1 MKLSESQLI
10 WLRTYSKVILNELK
24 DSPLRLETVLAAAML
39 ESTLKGQ
46 MPGSRLAKAYN
57 NLFGIKASATDPNAV
72 KLQTTEV
79 VNGKPVTTQAF
90 FKRYNTPAESI
101 RDYIRLLNA
110 PRYKAVM
117 QSDAPEQQAEAIAA
131 SGYATDPQY
140 AAKLKS
146 YINAIYNSLPDL
158 NKGGL
163 GFLALLF
170 GAGAAYVYKK
180 MS

>member
-1 MKLSESQLI
+1 MKLTESQLI

-39 ESTLKGQ
+39 ESSLRGQ
-46 MPGSRLAKAYN
+46 MPGSRLAKAYC

-72 KLQTTEV
+72 RLQTTEV
-79 VNGKPVTTQAF
+79 VKGKPVTTLSYF
-90 FKRYNTPAESI
+90 RSYSTPIESI
-101 RDYIRLLNA
+101 RDYIKLLNG
-110 PRYKAVM
+110 PRYKSVM
-117 QSDAPEQQAEAIAA
+117 DFDTPEQQAEAIAA
-131 SGYATDPQY
+131 SGYATDPKY
-140 AAKLKS
+140 AEKLKS

-163 GFLALLF
+163 GLLALLF